1 VQQIEAR
8 LTKVFRNVFYDD
20 AIVLRSDLSADD
32 IADWDSLT
40 HVRLL
45 FTIERE
51 FQIEFTVTEVGELKN
66 VGELMALIH
75 SKVASSAARN

>member
-75 SKVASSAARN
+75 SKVASSAVRN

>member
-1 VQQIEAR
+1 MQQIEAR